1 MKKISAL
8 VALALSLFL
17 FASAAVAAEKMTG
30 TVKAVDAAASTI
42 KFAKDGGKEE
52 TMQVDKSVDL
62 KKVRA
67 NQKAEITVDG
77 GVVKAIKAKMV
88 MGY

>member
-8 VALALSLFL
+8 VALVMSLFL
-17 FASAAVAAEKMTG
+17 FAAPALAAEKMSG
-30 TVKAVDAAASTI
+30 TVKAVDAAASKIT
-42 KFAKDGGKEE
+42 FAKDGGKEE
-52 TMQVDKSVDL
+52 TLAVDKSVDL
-62 KKVRA
+62 KKVKA

-77 GVVKAIKAKMV
+77 GVVKAIKAKAV